1 MSTTTI
7 PGAEPLPVI
16 QPQIADDDQ
25 VTRTIDTFI
34 DQSDRA
40 TLTKQ
45 ADAWV
50 SDTISKG
57 LTTPAGKTT
66 VKDALNLGRGT
77 SLEAS
82 EVSARLLASP
92 ARRGGKGSAA
102 AKVGEDLA
110 NLRLAVTDFDPSR
123 ADLHG
128 FAKVLKVIPGSAR
141 RRLEAYFRRAESA
154 GSHLEAISDSL
165 AHGQGELERDNV
177 AIETERIALWDA
189 MGALAK
195 NKVYIDALAG
205 ATLAQAEQKRKIGD
219 ADEAR
224 TIEADLLYPI
234 RQRQKDMH
242 EAMVTS
248 MQAYLTFDLIL
259 SSNADLIRGVE
270 TARTT
275 TMTVLRNAMMA
286 SQAISQQEI
295 VLNQVDTL
303 NEVTSTLLVENSRR
317 LGVQSTRISEN
328 IAGTGIT
335 LEALDESFRNVIQ
348 AMDRLDA
355 FRSTAN
361 PAIAKT
367 VDALSQRIDSASA
380 HVQRSHTRSASA

>member
-1 MSTTTI
+1 MNTVTT
-7 PGAEPLPVI
+7 PGAESLPVI

-34 DQSDRA
+34 APSDRA
-40 TLTKQ
+40 SLTKK

-50 SDTISKG
+50 SDTIGKG
-57 LTTPAGKTT
+57 LTTPAGKAT
-66 VKDALNLGRGT
+66 VKEALNLGRDT

-82 EVSARLLASP
+82 EVSARLLTSP

-102 AKVGEDLA
+102 AKVGEDLS

-154 GSHLEAISDSL
+154 GSHLKAISDSL
-165 AHGQGELERDNV
+165 AHGQDELERDNV
-177 AIETERIALWDA
+177 AIETERIALWEA
-189 MGALAK
+189 MGTLAK
-195 NKVYIDALAG
+195 NKVYIDALAD
-205 ATLAQAEQKRKIGD
+205 ATLAQAEEKRKNGD
-219 ADEAR
+219 DDGAR
-224 TIEADLLYPI
+224 TIESDLLYPI

-242 EAMVTS
+242 EEMITH
-248 MQAYLTFDLIL
+248 MQGYLTFDLIL
-259 SSNADLIRGVE
+259 SSNTDLIRGVE

-303 NEVTSTLLVENSRR
+303 NQATSNLLVENSRR
-317 LGVQSTRISEN
+317 LGAQSARISEN
-328 IAGTGIT
+328 AAGTGIS

-348 AMDRLDA
+348 AMDRLDN

-367 VDALSQRIDSASA
+367 VDALSQRIDSASG
-380 HVQRSHTRSASA
+380 HVQRSRNRSTTA